1 MVSSENSRIRK
12 HGEHKSSAA
21 VRARILETSFNV
33 ISTNGY
39 SGMTMAKVA
48 SMSGLPIGSVY
59 WHFESKDLLLNAMI
73 EDSFSRWHRETA
85 ERNKPMPGE
94 SFEQHVTR
102 IFGSA
107 TTPKYFAADFWRLG
121 VILSVEKSVP
131 EQTARAQFLNIRETQ
146 REELSTWWRSILP
159 TPLLKSLPG
168 LPNKLS
174 SFTLAMQDGNA
185 IAGASGESL
194 DDFQSTLVSCLVH
207 LVAQAQASVHGELE
221 DKPKPKRTRAA
232 RVKVA

>member
-1 MVSSENSRIRK
+1 
-12 HGEHKSSAA
+12 
-21 VRARILETSFNV
+21 
-33 ISTNGY
+33 
-39 SGMTMAKVA
+39 MAKVA

-73 EDSFSRWHRETA
+73 EDSFSRWHQETA
-85 ERNKPMPGE
+85 ERNKPLAGE
-94 SFEQHVTR
+94 SFEAHVTR

-146 REELSTWWRSILP
+146 RDELATWWRSILP
-159 TPLLKSLPG
+159 PTLLKSLPG
-168 LPNKLS
+168 LPKKLS

-194 DDFQSTLVSCLVH
+194 DDFQSILTSCLIH
-207 LVAQAQASVHGELE
+207 LVAQAQASV
-221 DKPKPKRTRAA
+221 DAAAQKPKPKRTTRTKAD
-232 RVKVA
+232 